1 MNKLF
6 KMRYLI
12 LRRIT
17 QIGLL
22 FLYFAGNAYGW
33 KILQGTLSASMLFDT
48 IPLAD
53 PFALLQMLS
62 AGAIMGVN
70 VFIGAAVIILFYGI
84 VGGRAFCSW
93 VCPVNMITDLANWLR
108 RKFLLDKVERKVW
121 VSRNARYWVLGLS
134 LVVSAITGLA
144 AFELVSPITIFNR
157 GVIFGMGMTGGVLV
171 AIFLFDLFGV
181 KNGWCGHICP
191 LGGIYS
197 LIGRFSLIRV
207 RHNEPNCTLCMKCKE
222 VCPESQVLFMIGK
235 ESGTVNMGECV
246 NCARCIE
253 VCDDDA
259 LGFSI
264 RDFAKSKAKGD
275 NR

>member
-1 MNKLF
+1 MNKLY

-12 LRRIT
+12 ARRFT

-22 FLYFAGNAYGW
+22 FLYFAGNAWGW
-33 KILQGTLSASMLFDT
+33 SILKGTLSSSLLFDK

-53 PFALLQMLS
+53 PFAVLQMLS
-62 AGAIMGVN
+62 AGALLGAN
-70 VFIGAAVIILFYGI
+70 VLVGAAIIVLFYGI

-108 RKFLLDKVERKVW
+108 RILLLDKVERKVW
-121 VSRNARYWVLGLS
+121 VSRKARYWVLGLS
-134 LVVSAITGLA
+134 LIVSAITGLA

-157 GVIFGMGMTGGVLV
+157 GVIFGMGMAWGVLA

-191 LGGIYS
+191 LGGFYS
-197 LIGRFSLIRV
+197 LIGRYSLIRV
-207 RHNEPNCTLCMKCKE
+207 RHDEPNCTLCMKCKE
-222 VCPESQVLFMIGK
+222 VCPETQVLYMIGK
-235 ESGTVNMGECV
+235 KSQIVDMGECV

-259 LGFSI
+259 LGFSL
-264 RDFAKSKAKGD
+264 RNFATTKAKGVTQ
-275 NR
+275 

>member
-1 MNKLF
+1 MINRLY

-12 LRRIT
+12 LRRFT

-22 FLYFAGNAYGW
+22 FLYFAGNAWGW
-33 KILQGTLSASMLFDT
+33 NVLKGTLSASLVFGT

-53 PFALLQMLS
+53 PFAVLQMLS
-62 AGAIMGVN
+62 AGAMMGVN
-70 VFIGAAVIILFYGI
+70 IFIGAAIIVLFYGI

-93 VCPVNMITDLANWLR
+93 VCPINMVTDLANWLR
-108 RKFLLDKVERKVW
+108 RVLLLDKVERKVW

-134 LVVSAITGLA
+134 LIVSAITGLA

-157 GVIFGMGMTGGVLV
+157 GVIFGMGMTGGVLA

-191 LGGIYS
+191 LGGFYS
-197 LIGRFSLIRV
+197 IVGKYSLIRV

-222 VCPESQVLFMIGK
+222 VCPETQVLYMIGK
-235 ESGTVNMGECV
+235 KSQIVDMGECV

-259 LGFSI
+259 LGFSL
-264 RDFAKSKAKGD
+264 RDFATKKGESQ
-275 NR
+275 